1 MRRLNIN
8 KHMKNFIPDSFKR
21 RDAVAFSRR
30 DRRALWKIKL
40 TKIDHE
46 DVFHFSLL

>member
-1 MRRLNIN
+1 M
-8 KHMKNFIPDSFKR
+8 PDSFQR
-21 RDAVAFSRR
+21 RDAVTFSMR

-40 TKIDHE
+40 TNIDHE